1 MNRVQ
6 LPPSQAWTFARLPL
20 LVRDL
25 HLDTDT
31 VLHVGAHQGE
41 ELSIYRQCGYGLV
54 RLVEPDPAQ
63 VDYLTTHYG
72 GDPDVEIVAAACTPS
87 GRSPTGGGQAVF
99 YRRDRSV
106 HGSLLP
112 DGFGAGIMVRTVLMA
127 EIQGDANLIV
137 IDVQG
142 IELEI
147 LRTVDLTRPG
157 LQMVIVETTR
167 RHGDSAGV
175 YDQVV
180 GYMADWGWPGVEEW
194 IHDGSG
200 YTDTVFISP
209 VVAGSL

>member
-1 MNRVQ
+1 VNRVN
-6 LPPSQAWTFARLPL
+6 LPPPQAWTFARLPL
-20 LVRDL
+20 LVKDL
-25 HLDTDT
+25 QIDTDT

-41 ELSIYRQCGYGLV
+41 EVAIYRQSGFGLI

-72 GDPDVEIVAAACTPS
+72 GDPDVEIIAAACTPA
-87 GRSPTGGGQAVF
+87 GRNAASF
-99 YRRDRSV
+99 WRRERSV

-112 DGFGAGIMVRTVLMA
+112 ATGGESITVRTVLMS
-127 EIQGDANLIV
+127 EIQDVANLVV

-167 RHGDSAGV
+167 RHGDTAG
-175 YDQVV
+175 YFDQVV
-180 GYMADWGWPGVEEW
+180 DYMTSWGWVGVEEW
-194 IHDGSG
+194 VHDQSG
-200 YTDTVFISP
+200 YTDCVFISP
-209 VVAGSL
+209 IVTARA